1 MKYANVYTTSENVS
15 YDQGLKEYMYLIYK
29 NMGLSLLISAL
40 VAFFVSRSNA
50 LLSLLFSNWLTAT
63 IVSFAPIFFIFSIN
77 KSIYTGSIADAKKK
91 LFIFSTLMGLSLS
104 TVFVFYN
111 YGDIFSVFLTTS
123 ATFGVM
129 SLYGYV
135 TKRDLTSW
143 GSFLFMGVMGLFI
156 ASIINMFV
164 RSASANLT
172 IAYISVILFVLYTA
186 YDVQNLKKLYTFVG
200 INSDFKERIA
210 IMGALSL
217 YIDFINLFLSLLRI
231 MSHNRN
237 NRN

>member
-1 MKYANVYTTSENVS
+1 MKYANIYTTSESTS

-40 VAFFVSRSNA
+40 VAFFVSRSGT
-50 LLSLLFSNWLTAT
+50 LLSLLFSNWLMAT

-91 LFIFSTLMGLSLS
+91 LFIFSSLMGLSLS

-135 TKRDLTSW
+135 TKKDLTSW

-156 ASIINMFV
+156 ASLINMFV

-231 MSHNRN
+231 MSHSRN